1 MSSAQANSKLQR
13 VHKWMNALVAT
24 GLNAHILRLHG
35 KKKKTKNKT
44 SHSYCGHLQEMKRAG
59 SR

>member
-1 MSSAQANSKLQR
+1 MSSAQANSKLKR
-13 VHKWMNALVAT
+13 VHKWMNAQVAT

-35 KKKKTKNKT
+35 KKKKKKT